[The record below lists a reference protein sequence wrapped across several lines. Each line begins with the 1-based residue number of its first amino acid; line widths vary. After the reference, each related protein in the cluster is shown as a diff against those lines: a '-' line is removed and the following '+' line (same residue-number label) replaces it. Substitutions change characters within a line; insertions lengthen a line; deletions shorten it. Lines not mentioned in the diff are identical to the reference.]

1 MGDLAKKAL
10 SLVKKIQKDSS
21 PRYLPPS
28 EGTRPRSEMVLPR
41 ALVKGTRGYIEKI
54 TNQINGSYE
63 FGWYD
68 GCAVMMRRLIETLL
82 IEAFEKHAIDHKVK
96 NADGDFIRLSEIIN
110 ATIIEPKFNLD
121 KKTKKALPKLKE
133 IGDKSAHNRR
143 FNAHREDI
151 DNIQAEFRTAIQEL
165 LYISG
170 LK

>member
-1 MGDLAKKAL
+1 MESLAKKAL
-10 SLVKKIQKDSS
+10 SLVKKIQQDTS

-28 EGTRPRSEMVLPR
+28 EGTRSRSEMVLPS

-63 FGWYD
+63 YGWYD

-82 IEAFEKHAIDHKVK
+82 IEAFEKHVIDQKIK
-96 NADGDFIRLSEIIN
+96 NYDGDFIRLSEIIN
-110 ATIIEPKFNLD
+110 ATINEPKLNLD
-121 KKTKKALPKLKE
+121 KKTKKALPKLKD

-165 LYISG
+165 LYVSG